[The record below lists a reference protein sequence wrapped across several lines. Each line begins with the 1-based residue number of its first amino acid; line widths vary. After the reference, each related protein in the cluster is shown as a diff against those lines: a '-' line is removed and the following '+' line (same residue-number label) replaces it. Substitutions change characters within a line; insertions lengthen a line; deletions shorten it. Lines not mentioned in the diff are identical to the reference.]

1 MASFIFPQGDEIME
15 SVVEGLMKQLMSG
28 DSLALMS
35 NKVGADDKSVKST
48 LEMGL
53 PLLLGA
59 MNNNASKPEG
69 AKAIMN
75 SLAQMG
81 NANPMDNISS
91 YLGASD
97 SSQGSGMLSS
107 VLGSNLQPIQQSISK
122 STGLPPAVVGKILS
136 MALPLVIGSLS
147 KNSAKQN
154 MGTKDLSKLL
164 GEQSKMA
171 MSNSPDAAGVMQ
183 ELFASQQSSGGL
195 TGLIKKLIKS

>member
-1 MASFIFPQGDEIME
+1 
-15 SVVEGLMKQLMSG
+15 
-28 DSLALMS
+28 
-35 NKVGADDKSVKST
+35 
-48 LEMGL
+48 
-53 PLLLGA
+53 

-69 AKAIMN
+69 AKAIMY

-81 NANPMDNISS
+81 NNNPMDNISS

-97 SSQGSGMLSS
+97 SSQGSSMLSS
-107 VLGSNLQPIQQSISK
+107 ILGSNLQPIQQSISK
-122 STGLPPAVVGKILS
+122 ITGLPASVVGKILS

-154 MGTKDLSKLL
+154 MGAKDLSKLL
-164 GEQSKMA
+164 GEQSKVA

-183 ELFASQQSSGGL
+183 ELFTSKQSSGGL

>member
-1 MASFIFPQGDEIME
+1 ME

-35 NKVGADDKSVKST
+35 NKVGADYKSVKST

-81 NANPMDNISS
+81 NANPMDNMSS

-97 SSQGSGMLSS
+97 SSQGSSMLS
-107 VLGSNLQPIQQSISK
+107 LHF
-122 STGLPPAVVGKILS
+122 
-136 MALPLVIGSLS
+136 ALTV
-147 KNSAKQN
+147 
-154 MGTKDLSKLL
+154 
-164 GEQSKMA
+164 
-171 MSNSPDAAGVMQ
+171 
-183 ELFASQQSSGGL
+183 
-195 TGLIKKLIKS
+195 

>member
-1 MASFIFPQGDEIME
+1 ME

-107 VLGSNLQPIQQSISK
+107 ILGSNLQPIQQSISK